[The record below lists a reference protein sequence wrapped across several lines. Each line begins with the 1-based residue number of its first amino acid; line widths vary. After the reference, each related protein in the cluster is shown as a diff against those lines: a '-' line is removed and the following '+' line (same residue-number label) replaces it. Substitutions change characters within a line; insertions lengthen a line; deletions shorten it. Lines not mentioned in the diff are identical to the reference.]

1 MERLDD
7 FDCGNC
13 GLYGFGALRGVYFG
27 RFLNLWGVNEM
38 QWKILITQHFSKNGV
53 RTKTLSGGSAKNWD
67 DARKN
72 AKSELDVW
80 KAAYRDE
87 NVRLEIWFCET
98 DI

>member
-1 MERLDD
+1 M
-7 FDCGNC
+7 
-13 GLYGFGALRGVYFG
+13 
-27 RFLNLWGVNEM
+27 
-38 QWKILITQHFSKNGV
+38 
-53 RTKTLSGGSAKNWD
+53 LSGGSAENWEA
-67 DARKN
+67 ARKK